1 MNPAAERSASFAS
14 ASWPRSLGD
23 GTFTATLRSEWA
35 IDGHPHSG
43 FLIALM
49 TRAAALVIPDHGELG
64 VEPISVSAEFLRAPS
79 VGPALLRT
87 DVRKAGTRTT
97 VIAVGLEQRGRSCTE
112 ARVVMGRLPTQRPLW
127 SELPVMA
134 AEPPNNAVVLG
145 EQAGAGLCWLAADCD
160 VRLDASTAF
169 FVSRRRP
176 HAPAGPGDRTPGMQL
191 RLWARPR
198 STDTDLYFAL
208 LAGDIAPPVPHNLG
222 RTGRA
227 PVVQHTALLRARPA
241 PGWLRVHVATRA
253 VHGHWYDSDAT
264 VLDATGQLISQAR
277 QLAVTPGP

>member
-35 IDGHPHSG
+35 VDGHPHGG
-43 FLIALM
+43 FLIALLA
-49 TRAAALVIPDHGELG
+49 RAAALVIPDHGELG

-97 VIAVGLEQRGRSCTE
+97 VIAVGLEQRGRSCVE

-127 SELPVMA
+127 SDLPVMA
-134 AEPPNNAVVLG
+134 AEPPNNAIVLD

-169 FVSRRRP
+169 FGARRRP
-176 HAPAGPGDRTPGMQL
+176 HVAMGPGDRTPGLQI

-208 LAGDIAPPVPHNLG
+208 LAGDIGPPIPANLG
-222 RTGRA
+222 RAGRTPA
-227 PVVQHTALLRARPA
+227 VQHTALLRARPT